1 MEWGVYAV
9 PTGFIALLILLVW
22 FALTNK
28 RIKQENKFLKQ
39 ILQTKDMTISNL
51 EASRVSVKE
60 VVENFVIADKVV
72 SALKTGKSREE
83 VAKLFAIPVERIE
96 TIVKLDKIKNTQ

>member
-9 PTGFIALLILLVW
+9 PAGFIVLLILLVW

-28 RIKQENKFLKQ
+28 RIKQENKFLKH

-60 VVENFVIADKVV
+60 VVENFAIADKVV

-96 TIVKLDKIKNTQ
+96 TIVKLDKIKNT

>member
-9 PTGFIALLILLVW
+9 PAGFIVLLILLVW

-28 RIKQENKFLKQ
+28 RIKQENKFLKH